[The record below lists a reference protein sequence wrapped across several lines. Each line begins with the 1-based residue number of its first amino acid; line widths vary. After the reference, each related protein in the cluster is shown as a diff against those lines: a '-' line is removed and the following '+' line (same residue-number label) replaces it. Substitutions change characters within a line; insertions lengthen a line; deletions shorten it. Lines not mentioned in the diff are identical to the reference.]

1 VAAVAR
7 SIRTGSWIAVVN
19 LLLVCSNGFMHGVVT
34 LSASYGARGDAVG
47 RALAERLQL
56 PFVDRAVPTA
66 AAAHELGLP
75 EDVAESLDEPPSSR
89 WERIAA
95 RFVWAAAPAM
105 PDLPTED
112 VPPTL
117 TPEAFRSASE
127 AELRRTADTTGA
139 VVLGRAGMVA
149 LGHRSDVL
157 CARLDGPVEA
167 RIAQVVAQG
176 VDQAAARQAQ
186 REVDRAREAYARV
199 FFSARQ
205 DDPRLYHLILDSTV
219 LSAEACVEIIVRAAE
234 DRFGAVTR

>member
-1 VAAVAR
+1 MR
-7 SIRTGSWIAVVN
+7 
-19 LLLVCSNGFMHGVVT
+19 GVVT

-56 PFVDRAVPTA
+56 PFVDRAIPTA

-75 EDVAESLDEPPSSR
+75 EDVGESLDEPASSR

-95 RFVWAAAPAM
+95 RFALATAPGA
-105 PDLPTED
+105 PEAPVDD
-112 VPPTL
+112 VPLSL
-117 TPEAFRSASE
+117 TPEAFRAASE

-149 LGHRSDVL
+149 LGGRPDVL
-157 CARLDGPVEA
+157 CVRLDGPVEA
-167 RIAQVVAQG
+167 RIARVVALG

-186 REVDRAREAYARV
+186 REVDRARDTYARV
-199 FFSARQ
+199 FFGARQ

-219 LSAEACVEIIVRAAE
+219 LSLEACTEIILRAAQ
-234 DRFGAVTR
+234 DRFGAS

>member
-1 VAAVAR
+1 
-7 SIRTGSWIAVVN
+7 
-19 LLLVCSNGFMHGVVT
+19 
-34 LSASYGARGDAVG
+34 VG